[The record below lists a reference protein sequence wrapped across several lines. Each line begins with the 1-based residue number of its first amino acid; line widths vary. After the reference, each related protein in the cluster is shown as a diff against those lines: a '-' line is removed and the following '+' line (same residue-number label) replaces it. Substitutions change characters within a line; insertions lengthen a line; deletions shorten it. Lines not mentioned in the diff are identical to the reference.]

1 MNPPALRAG
10 RVSWL
15 RLAGTGLALVLLVY
29 LLGSQGWGELVAA
42 FRQIAP
48 WRLALAL
55 VLMGVSRL
63 AVAARWHKLLAS
75 GGLPVS
81 FRQALR
87 INFAGLFASNFL
99 PTTVGGDLVRLA
111 GGLQLHMDAAV
122 VTASLIADRLV
133 GMAGMALMIPFALP
147 VLWNQGA
154 QTLAPGPWQAGLALP
169 GWLGWAYRKS
179 TELLRRLYQAMVL
192 WLRQPGALLAA
203 LAFSGLHMVCLF
215 SSLWLLL
222 DGMGQHLSYWTIGG
236 LYSLV
241 YFVTLIPIS
250 INGYGLQEVSMTL
263 IFSNLGRAP
272 VSAGLTVALLFRT
285 LMMAASLPGV
295 FFVPDILAASRAA
308 NRQAAQEERA

>member
-1 MNPPALRAG
+1 MNPPVLRAG

-15 RLAGTGLALVLLVY
+15 RLAGTGLALALLIY
-29 LLGSQGWGELVAA
+29 LLGSQGWGELAAA

-63 AVAARWHKLLAS
+63 AVAARWYKLLKS

-81 FRQALR
+81 FRQTLR
-87 INFAGLFASNFL
+87 ITFAGLFASNFL

-111 GGLQLHMDAAV
+111 GVLQLHLDAAV
-122 VTASLIADRLV
+122 GTASLIADRLV
-133 GMAGMALMIPFALP
+133 GMAGMAVMVPFALP
-147 VLWNQGA
+147 VLWNQNT
-154 QTLAPGPWQAGLALP
+154 QTLTTTPWTSSLALP
-169 GWLGWAYRKS
+169 GWLGWAYRK
-179 TELLRRLYQAMVL
+179 TLELLRRLYQAMGL
-192 WLRQPGALLAA
+192 WLRQPGAVLVS
-203 LAFSGLHMVCLF
+203 LAFTGLHMACLF
-215 SSLWLLL
+215 SVMYLLL
-222 DGMGQHLSYWTIGG
+222 DGMGQSLSIWTIGG

-250 INGYGLQEVSMTL
+250 VNGYGLQEVSMTL

-285 LMMAASLPGV
+285 LMMVASLPGV
-295 FFVPDILAASRAA
+295 FFVPDILAASR
-308 NRQAAQEERA
+308 QAAGEGRF